1 MIKKAIV
8 KLSEISSD
16 PTMRLDARYWIQ
28 QKLLKERRKNG
39 SRKTSMDRST
49 NVQKQKWTAK
59 SYSTNIH

>member
-8 KLSEISSD
+8 KLSEISSH

-49 NVQKQKWTAK
+49 KVQK
-59 SYSTNIH
+59 

>member
-49 NVQKQKWTAK
+49 KVQKQKWTTK
-59 SYSTNIH
+59 S